1 MKSIINREDDQPAQ
15 RFLACERRTIYLLL
29 MMSAGM
35 MGAYTFNVRGGV
47 FCNAQT
53 ANIVLMAVTL
63 GDGNFKDGLYYL
75 IPISAYCLG
84 AFFSEGFPSPIK
96 KLALFRWD
104 TCLIAFEMV
113 ILLIIGFLPLR
124 TPNHIVQVAV
134 NFIASMQYNTF
145 RQAEGIPMAT
155 TFCTNH
161 VRQIG
166 IAIAKL
172 IRKKEM
178 EAWTRLLTHIQMI
191 VCFLGGGIILTVICR
206 WFPKEAIWIALLPLA
221 AVLLQLGYADI
232 VVERRQFD
240 RKPGGH

>member
-1 MKSIINREDDQPAQ
+1 MNHTAESDSHRY
-15 RFLACERRTIYLLL
+15 LACERKTIYRLL

-53 ANIVLMAVTL
+53 ANIVMMAVAL
-63 GDGNFKDGLYYL
+63 GNGHLAEGFYYI

-84 AFFSEGFPSPIK
+84 AFFSEAFPSPIK
-96 KLALFRWD
+96 KLGLFRWD

-113 ILLIIGFLPLR
+113 ILFLIGTLPL
-124 TPNHIVQVAV
+124 TLPDHIMQVAI

-145 RQAEGIPMAT
+145 RQAEGVPMAT

-166 IAIAKL
+166 IALAKI
-172 IRKKEM
+172 IRKKNV
-178 EAWTRLLTHIQMI
+178 EARTRCLLHIQMI
-191 VCFLGGGIILTVICR
+191 LCFWGGGIFLTVLCR
-206 WFPKEAIWIALLPLA
+206 WFPQQAIWAAMVPLA
-221 AVLLQLGYADI
+221 AVLFQLAYADI
-232 VVERRQFD
+232 IVEHNLFD